1 MAKVT
6 DIMELVKNICKRNG
20 ATITNV
26 EKHGN
31 NNLIDFTTKSGK
43 QWCLDIKD
51 SIVGGFTEK
60 MQWEL
65 TIFSSKYNLID
76 KRQCNQDKLFKKAM
90 KMLEDATA
98 DKARG
103 ARFEIIG
110 QSMMPFMGFAGLIS
124 NPFLLQTEQIYE
136 MLR

>member
-1 MAKVT
+1 MAKTT
-6 DIMELVKNICKRNG
+6 DIMELVKNICNRNG

-26 EKHGN
+26 EKHGDN
-31 NNLIDFTTKSGK
+31 NMIDFTTKSGK

-51 SIVGGFTEK
+51 IIPTK

-65 TIFSSKYNLID
+65 SIFSSKYNLID

-110 QSMMPFMGFAGLIS
+110 QSMMPFMGFAGFMS
-124 NPFLLQTEQIYE
+124 NPFLLQTKEICD